1 MIKTTNSLDCH
12 YPIPIDKDIYILT
25 VNVNPKNIHVQT
37 NKYAFQI
44 LEDINEYDPE
54 WIKKYLDSND
64 KLTDELVD
72 TLYTHFCFIYTK
84 DEIKDADVEIF
95 KMDNMRR
102 IVVE

>member
-25 VNVNPKNIHVQT
+25 VNINPKNIPVQT

-44 LEDINEYDPE
+44 LEDRNEYYSE

>member
-25 VNVNPKNIHVQT
+25 VNVNPKNIPVQT

-44 LEDINEYDPE
+44 LEDRNEYYSE

-64 KLTDELVD
+64 KLTDELVN

-95 KMDNMRR
+95 KMDNMCR

>member
-1 MIKTTNSLDCH
+1 MIKTTNSLDGH

-25 VNVNPKNIHVQT
+25 VNVNPKNIPVQT

-44 LEDINEYDPE
+44 LEDRNEYYSE

-95 KMDNMRR
+95 KMDNMCR

>member
-25 VNVNPKNIHVQT
+25 VNVNPKNIPVQT

-44 LEDINEYDPE
+44 LEDRNEYYSE

-72 TLYTHFCFIYTK
+72 MLYTHFCFIYTK

-95 KMDNMRR
+95 KMDNMCR

>member
-25 VNVNPKNIHVQT
+25 VNVNPKNIPVQT

-44 LEDINEYDPE
+44 LEDRNEYYSE

-95 KMDNMRR
+95 KMDNMCR